1 MVTQP
6 MVIYAGA
13 SAAAALAMSAVLT
26 GVLCWLAPRINLL
39 DYPDARRKLHSRPI
53 PLGGGLAI
61 FLALCFVLAGNFLLP
76 NPWGFHI
83 QRDWNDLLVLL
94 LASGW
99 LVGVGLYDDRFNLRG
114 RYKLLAQ
121 LLAAVLVVGGGYS
134 FDRIDFLGFSIHL
147 GDFGP
152 LIAVI
157 WFLGTINS
165 INLLDGMDG
174 QAGTLGVI
182 FSVSIASMACLT
194 GHFAVAF
201 IAIVLAAAILGFLI
215 FNLPPAK
222 IFLGDAGSMFIG
234 LVLGVLA
241 VRASIKG
248 PSTLMVA
255 AVLLLWSLPM
265 LDTVA
270 AIIRRKL
277 SRRSLYTTDRFH
289 LHHQFMEKLGNNVR
303 ALFVVTVLAFAMACA
318 AVATLVVGNDLL
330 AVGCGLT
337 MVVGLVATGLF
348 GRAECRL
355 LWAALRKGG
364 RRVKTVFSRA
374 DGCICEGLQLSGRGT
389 WQHLWE
395 QLIRPASQ
403 YNLVYARIDLNDS
416 HLRENYVGEW
426 QRNSLPV
433 DLHQR
438 PLSYH
443 SIPLWVQGR
452 EVGKI
457 EAVLVRHE
465 ETFQRDVEFVLS
477 LGDPFEAR
485 LQQLA
490 TSGNATTGPV
500 EHPTHPVLPARPLLD
515 TAVAT
520 SGNGSNNGKKETQ
533 YHVLV
538 PSIPQP
544 RAGRNYVTTQEAP
557 TGPHRPPS

>member
-1 MVTQP
+1 MITQP
-6 MVIYAGA
+6 MVIYAGV
-13 SAAAALAMSAVLT
+13 SAAAALFVSAVLT
-26 GVLCWLAPRINLL
+26 AFLCWLAPKINLL
-39 DYPDARRKLHSRPI
+39 DHPDARRKLHARPT
-53 PLGGGLAI
+53 PLGGGVAI
-61 FLALCFVLAGNFLLP
+61 FLALCFVLAANFLLP

-121 LLAAVLVVGGGYS
+121 VLAAVLVVGGGYS
-134 FDRIDFLGFSIHL
+134 FDRADIFGVSVTL

-182 FSVSIASMACLT
+182 FSVTIALMACLT

-234 LVLGVLA
+234 LILGVLA

-255 AVLLLWSLPM
+255 TVLLLWSLPM
-265 LDTVA
+265 LDTAA
-270 AIIRRKL
+270 AIVRRKL
-277 SRRSLYTTDRFH
+277 SRRSIYSTDRFH
-289 LHHQFMEKLGNNVR
+289 LHHQFIEKLGNNTR
-303 ALFVVTVLAFAMACA
+303 ALLLVTVLAFSMACA

-330 AVGCGLT
+330 AVGCGTT
-337 MVVGLVATGLF
+337 MLVGLVATGLF

-355 LWAALRKGG
+355 IWAALRKVG
-364 RRVKTVFSRA
+364 RRLKRAFSRQN
-374 DGCICEGLQLSGRGT
+374 DCVCEGLQLSGRGT

-395 QLIRPASQ
+395 QLTQPASQ

-426 QRNSLPV
+426 QRSGLPA
-433 DLHQR
+433 DLHQQ
-438 PLSYH
+438 PLSH
-443 SIPLWVQGR
+443 HVIPLWVHNR

-457 EAVLVRHE
+457 EAVILRQG

-477 LGDPFEAR
+477 LADPFEAR
-485 LQQLA
+485 LYELAGTHGVGFSTQSQSTTIPTHIVKRVDGAAHEWTGGGNGNGHTRKQVLHNPPQPA
-490 TSGNATTGPV
+490 TS
-500 EHPTHPVLPARPLLD
+500 
-515 TAVAT
+515 
-520 SGNGSNNGKKETQ
+520 
-533 YHVLV
+533 
-538 PSIPQP
+538 PQFHLK
-544 RAGRNYVTTQEAP
+544 QEVS
-557 TGPHRPPS
+557 H

>member
-1 MVTQP
+1 MITQP
-6 MVIYAGA
+6 MVIYAGV
-13 SAAAALAMSAVLT
+13 SAAAALVLSTVLT
-26 GVLCWLAPRINLL
+26 ALLYWLAPKINLL
-39 DYPDARRKLHSRPI
+39 DHPDARRKLHSRPT
-53 PLGGGLAI
+53 PLGGGVAI
-61 FLALCFVLAGNFLLP
+61 FLSLCLVLAGNFLLP

-94 LASGW
+94 VASGW

-121 LLAAVLVVGGGYS
+121 ILAAVLVVGGGYS
-134 FDRIDFLGFSIHL
+134 FGRADIFGISIDL

-182 FSVSIASMACLT
+182 FSVTIALMACLT

-234 LVLGVLA
+234 LILGVLA

-255 AVLLLWSLPM
+255 TVLLLWLLPM
-265 LDTVA
+265 LDTAA

-277 SRRSLYTTDRFH
+277 SRRSIYATDRFH
-289 LHHQFMEKLGNNVR
+289 LHHQFIEKLGNNTR
-303 ALFVVTVLAFAMACA
+303 ALLLITVLAFSMGCA
-318 AVATLVVGNDLL
+318 SVATLVVGNDLL
-330 AVGCGLT
+330 ALGCGAT

-355 LWAALRKGG
+355 LWAAFRKVG
-364 RRVKTVFSRA
+364 RRLKRAFSRQE
-374 DGCICEGLQLSGRGT
+374 DCVCEGLQLSGRGT

-426 QRNSLPV
+426 QRNGVPV
-433 DLHQR
+433 DSHQQ
-438 PLSYH
+438 PLSH
-443 SIPLWVQGR
+443 HIIPLWVHDR
-452 EVGKI
+452 EVGRI
-457 EAVLVRHE
+457 EAVILRQG

-477 LGDPFEAR
+477 LADPFEAR

-490 TSGNATTGPV
+490 STQGVNTPIQKQSPVASPHIVNRVDHATHEWNNG
-500 EHPTHPVLPARPLLD
+500 
-515 TAVAT
+515 
-520 SGNGSNNGKKETQ
+520 GNGNGHARKEVTPDP
-533 YHVLV
+533 L
-538 PSIPQP
+538 QP
-544 RAGRNYVTTQEAP
+544 TTVRRSQSKQEVS
-557 TGPHRPPS
+557 H